1 MVVVQAQVV
10 ELVPEVLGAKLLAH
24 DIARQTRVPTELP
37 AARAAPEGG
46 TLPVTIVSKTRLPER
61 DYHQQREPH
70 QETGEG
76 WP

>member
-1 MVVVQAQVV
+1 MVVVQVQVAV
-10 ELVPEVLGAKLLAH
+10 LVMEGLGAKPLTH

-70 QETGEG
+70 RETGEG